1 MIYSNVSLKIS
12 GCLDAERTADGM
24 HSKKCLSDE
33 QCSLDYTCDII
44 SSLCCP
50 NQVQNVCEVNLQEK
64 TADGQNK
71 SCNENEPCSHGYQC
85 QKGICCAL
93 MPVEPEKKTCSRDQQ
108 ELMADGQVKTCDS
121 QEQCGDGSI
130 CWNGY
135 CCAMAKPVPI
145 SITPCSD
152 PEIEADGK
160 TVKSCNKTSPCSVN
174 YQCKFRT
181 CCPVNDNDDIK
192 SKFNYRLGSQGRDW
206 GGGEGGLMLYFVKE
220 INFETS

>member
-1 MIYSNVSLKIS
+1 MS

-33 QCSLDYTCDII
+33 QCSLDYTCDTT

-50 NQVQNVCEVNLQEK
+50 NQVQNVCQANLQEK
-64 TADGQNK
+64 TADGQTK

-85 QKGICCAL
+85 QNGICCAL
-93 MPVEPEKKTCSRDQQ
+93 KLVKPGKETCGRAQH

-121 QEQCGDGSI
+121 GEQCGDGYI
-130 CWNGY
+130 CWNGL
-135 CCAMAKPVPI
+135 CCARAKPVSI
-145 SITPCSD
+145 STTHCSD

-160 TVKSCNKTSPCSVN
+160 RVKYCSKTSPCSVN
-174 YQCKFRT
+174 FQCKDGT

-192 SKFNYRLGSQGRDW
+192 SKCTYRGGSK
-206 GGGEGGLMLYFVKE
+206 GGMGG
-220 INFETS
+220 